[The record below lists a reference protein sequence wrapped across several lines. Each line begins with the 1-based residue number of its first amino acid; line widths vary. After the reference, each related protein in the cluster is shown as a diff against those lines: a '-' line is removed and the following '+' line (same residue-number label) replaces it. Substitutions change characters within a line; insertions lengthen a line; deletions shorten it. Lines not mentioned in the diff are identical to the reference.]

1 MLRIGLVLSLAG
13 LGSGLAIEPV
23 SDYLVALA
31 GIPFELPFAV
41 RFKQED
47 VLGHSLVFASLYEVG
62 GPNGPAL
69 LTSFNQSIWH
79 PTTLELVDR
88 ITFGSIV
95 FPNTGKQ
102 TVVAEVYLD
111 PQSNSSSIQ
120 DVWVISGFTTLLPLF
135 FIMFIAIAF
144 QSVLPALFCG
154 VWFAAFLLYENK
166 LWVSFARTWDTIIL
180 GALMDRGNQMVIL
193 FVMTTAGFIEMIN
206 ESRGSVGLANAL
218 SVLAKS
224 PRSSQT
230 VALLFGCVLFFD
242 DYASAL
248 IVGGTMGPVT
258 DRCLV
263 SREKLAFIVDSGAAP
278 IAALIPIT
286 SWTAFESS
294 LLQTEANKLLERG
307 VPFAEL
313 GFEVSGFLGLLKM
326 LQFAYYSI
334 FLLFFQMVVIIT
346 GKEFGPMFS
355 AERRA
360 RMREFAS
367 PQQHP
372 APSPLPLEE
381 GEHEQEEFT
390 ATSLR
395 PPKCRN
401 GFLPIAF
408 FIALVLVLLLALG
421 AAAVPETEEV
431 AIDNI
436 FTHVDS
442 ISVMLYAATISC
454 MVVALFYRMQC
465 ISPLP
470 SSKRFNPNGETGEN
484 QGDIGQQQEAP
495 RCYNRTPLMSLSQSL
510 SSFTT
515 GFAHLTPTVMILV
528 LAWGMGSAID
538 ALGAGRYFASAL
550 QGSIAPQSLPSLIY
564 CISSIVSYSTG
575 SSWGS
580 MALMYPICGPVA
592 FQLSQLALASARVDI
607 YYCSMAAILEGSV
620 FGAHCS
626 FICDTTIM
634 SSMACECAIAQHVK
648 TQVPYSIFNA
658 LLSLVVGFALVGV
671 VPIGFTY
678 LLGFA
683 LILVGVNVLG
693 ARPGQPGKLD
703 RVSALYCW
711 FQQRIMKRPAHDIEI
726 MQLMHQHE
734 RDSQVSLPS
743 FVPPPFQQQQGDLG
757 GIAI

>member
-1 MLRIGLVLSLAG
+1 MLRIGWVLGLAG
-13 LGSGLAIEPV
+13 LGSSGLGIEPV
-23 SDYLVALA
+23 ADYSVALA
-31 GIPFELPFAV
+31 GIPFDLSFAV

-62 GPNGPAL
+62 GPAPAL
-69 LTSFNQSIWH
+69 LQRFNQSIWH
-79 PTTLELVDR
+79 PTTLELVDL
-88 ITFGSIV
+88 ITFGSLV
-95 FPNTGKQ
+95 LPSTGKH
-102 TVVAEVYLD
+102 TVVAEVHLD
-111 PQSNSSSIQ
+111 ATANSSFTE

-135 FIMFIAIAF
+135 FIMFIAVAF

-154 VWFAAFLLYENK
+154 VWFAAFLLYEND

-180 GALMDRGNQMVIL
+180 GALMDRGNQLVIL

-230 VALLFGCVLFFD
+230 VALLFGCALFFD

-248 IVGGTMGPVT
+248 IVGGTMGPVI
-258 DRCLV
+258 DRCFV

-313 GFEVSGFLGLLKM
+313 GYQVSGFLGLLKM

-334 FLLFFQMVVIIT
+334 FLLFFQMVIIVT

-367 PQQHP
+367 PPPQP
-372 APSPLPLEE
+372 PPSPLPPPPPPLED
-381 GEHEQEEFT
+381 GEEHVEE
-390 ATSLR
+390 ARHLR

-408 FIALVLVLLLALG
+408 FITLVLVLLLALG

-454 MVVALFYRMQC
+454 MAAALFYRVQC
-465 ISPLP
+465 VSPLSTP
-470 SSKRFNPNGETGEN
+470 KRFPPNADTGE
-484 QGDIGQQQEAP
+484 DSVPP

-510 SSFTT
+510 SSFTV

-592 FQLSQLALASARVDI
+592 FQLSQLASASTRVDI

-693 ARPGQPGKLD
+693 ARPSQPGKLD

-711 FQQRIMKRPAHDIEI
+711 FQLKVLKRPAHDVEI
-726 MQLMHQHE
+726 LRLMHQHE

-743 FVPPPFQQQQGDLG
+743 FVPPTFPQQQQQGDLG